1 MPILDGLGLA
11 KRIRADNRF
20 KDLAIVAI
28 TANIIKDNIDACYD
42 AGMNDFL
49 TKPVELA
56 KLKSL
61 LMEYSTTMV
70 NAHIEAKKP
79 SEVASDSFDQLDIAL
94 LNAMLGD
101 DPTVHCM
108 VFNAFLQTAGEQVK
122 LISAYAASANYADLS
137 FQAHGL
143 KSSSKSVSALTLADI
158 CQQVETLAAKGSVT
172 AEHVSDLEQ
181 CFNEVLIQLTRY
193 CEYYE

>member
-70 NAHIEAKKP
+70 NTHIDGNKV
-79 SEVASDSFDQLDIAL
+79 SEV
-94 LNAMLGD
+94 
-101 DPTVHCM
+101 
-108 VFNAFLQTAGEQVK
+108 
-122 LISAYAASANYADLS
+122 
-137 FQAHGL
+137 
-143 KSSSKSVSALTLADI
+143 
-158 CQQVETLAAKGSVT
+158 ET
-172 AEHVSDLEQ
+172 D
-181 CFNEVLIQLTRY
+181 
-193 CEYYE
+193 